1 MWNVLEQNMSIIYKT
16 TKMSEN
22 SQKSITMGYVS
33 TFYQTLIRHYT
44 QLESKMCQISAL
56 SESEW
61 IKWNFQF
68 HFNLILILRLLPF
81 SQRSVQ
87 FLVYSSTSSTGYK
100 RHFHIGKMTMDL
112 DHLIMKFLNR
122 LLIEPMFFCFV
133 FLRYGTMHN
142 KTTSSDIPT
151 QSPRQCPV
159 CHPV

>member
-1 MWNVLEQNMSIIYKT
+1 
-16 TKMSEN
+16 
-22 SQKSITMGYVS
+22 
-33 TFYQTLIRHYT
+33 
-44 QLESKMCQISAL
+44 MCQISAL

-100 RHFHIGKMTMDL
+100 RRFHIGKMTMDL

-133 FLRYGTMHN
+133 FFRYGTMLAQQNYQFWYPNAITSAMSCLSSRLVSYPPVEHN
-142 KTTSSDIPT
+142 SVCVKQHFNPYGVWQEVRGTTSWI
-151 QSPRQCPV
+151 
-159 CHPV
+159 